1 MAVKKKS
8 SRIQHPPEYYRSKR
22 TRLAKL
28 GAVRRRHAD
37 TTKVNMHGVKLK
49 WTKHCDHLSVSDI
62 EHLENASKEDIMTF
76 LEWMLDSYRRIRKRS
91 TVHAYKRILFQVYR
105 KSVGADFN
113 AKANEEINDYVNGY
127 LTVRYK
133 LDTSVNEKPVMDV
146 DDVYLVQH
154 HHWVHDTSVFPDE
167 RQRIQLA
174 LLILLQAY
182 TATRPQVLAYKK
194 LSQKAINDHYFGNED
209 EDMESEEHAGKWD
222 PKEDDFKT
230 ITYGDVKLVLLKSAE
245 GGRDILAMEVTL
257 RFTKGWERRENPK
270 TFIFYEVDDLLFD
283 AILHLLA
290 LALLDQVFEANIQ
303 TVQDIYKI
311 KARPPRRSLD
321 DGTVRTSDTEALRYH
336 TYLYYLQRLG
346 PVTGFVQILNP
357 YCIRRG
363 SGEGVEVMCHINAAT
378 YQAYINQ
385 RIQCDTVA
393 AFLGR
398 PSNNALLKAAG
409 HMSRHVDPRAPTNA
423 THLDLEHIRTDPT
436 LVKVIEL
443 RDSLSQEVRRES
455 GSIREAEVSGTKLY
469 QMYRAVENKVRSTR
483 AYLRKLAKAT
493 TRQEFFNNI
502 SIEINSQLKDDAGS
516 FLDLGPDAW
525 NPQVSY
531 NLKERRLL
539 AELICAD
546 TCDLNDETKLKHRI
560 YTTNAMILLGKE
572 REIRRV
578 KSEMKAGT
586 DEFPQSCDT
595 NQCVFLLLG

>member
-1 MAVKKKS
+1 
-8 SRIQHPPEYYRSKR
+8 
-22 TRLAKL
+22 
-28 GAVRRRHAD
+28 
-37 TTKVNMHGVKLK
+37 
-49 WTKHCDHLSVSDI
+49 
-62 EHLENASKEDIMTF
+62 
-76 LEWMLDSYRRIRKRS
+76 
-91 TVHAYKRILFQVYR
+91 
-105 KSVGADFN
+105 
-113 AKANEEINDYVNGY
+113 
-127 LTVRYK
+127 
-133 LDTSVNEKPVMDV
+133 
-146 DDVYLVQH
+146 
-154 HHWVHDTSVFPDE
+154 
-167 RQRIQLA
+167 
-174 LLILLQAY
+174 
-182 TATRPQVLAYKK
+182 
-194 LSQKAINDHYFGNED
+194 
-209 EDMESEEHAGKWD
+209 
-222 PKEDDFKT
+222 
-230 ITYGDVKLVLLKSAE
+230 
-245 GGRDILAMEVTL
+245 
-257 RFTKGWERRENPK
+257 
-270 TFIFYEVDDLLFD
+270 
-283 AILHLLA
+283 
-290 LALLDQVFEANIQ
+290 
-303 TVQDIYKI
+303 
-311 KARPPRRSLD
+311 
-321 DGTVRTSDTEALRYH
+321 
-336 TYLYYLQRLG
+336 
-346 PVTGFVQILNP
+346 
-357 YCIRRG
+357 
-363 SGEGVEVMCHINAAT
+363 MCHINAAT

-423 THLDLEHIRTDPT
+423 THLDLQHIRTDPT

-443 RDSLSQEVRRES
+443 RHSLSQEVRRES

-595 NQCVFLLLG
+595 NQCFFCFWDEYAPINQRLNKFCSTYRARDHMISRHLKGLGERAVICPEPRCRDKKATFHELRTFQAHLARVHDYNNFNSYKGLGKM